1 MTAGRPVRRLPGGW
15 FSVAGT
21 VDWVLAS
28 IGQAVLLWIL
38 PWPMMLIGRFGS
50 ARMRHAVEQVWAR
63 SAARVLRLRIEI
75 RGLDAVDATRSCLV
89 LPLHEGLADPLV
101 LFRLPMPLRFVARDE
116 LRSWPVVGP
125 YLRMTGQLMAA
136 DGNRM
141 PARSLLRA
149 ARHAVQRGES
159 IVVFPQGS
167 VLGIEVG
174 FRPGALRLAQALEL
188 PVLPVVISG
197 THRVWEH
204 PFSPLLRFGQRVTAT
219 ILPPVEV
226 AGLDRRQL
234 AATMLH
240 LERTMKGIA
249 LGADHVAPRR
259 YRPDRDGAWDDYAFV
274 IDPAFGA
281 VSAALPHRVRRPTDV
296 GTPSRA

>member
-15 FSVAGT
+15 FSVSG
-21 VDWVLAS
+21 VRDWILAV
-28 IGQAVLLWIL
+28 IGQAVLVWIL
-38 PWPMMLIGRFGS
+38 PWPMMLVGRLGS
-50 ARMRHAVEQVWAR
+50 ARARHAVEQAWAR
-63 SAARVLRLRIEI
+63 SAARVLRLRIEL
-75 RGLDAVDATRSCLV
+75 RGLHLVDPSRRYLV

-101 LFRLPMPLRFVARDE
+101 LFLLPIPLRFVARDE
-116 LRSWPVVGP
+116 LRSWPVFGA

-141 PARSLLRA
+141 PARALLRQ
-149 ARHAVQRGES
+149 ARRAVRRGES

-174 FRPGALRLAQALEL
+174 FRPGAVRLARALGL

-204 PFSPLLRFGQRVTAT
+204 PFSPRLRFGQRVTAT
-219 ILPPVEV
+219 ILPPLDV

-234 AATMLH
+234 AAATLH
-240 LERTMKGIA
+240 LERTMKELA
-249 LGADHVAPRR
+249 LGRDHAAPRR
-259 YRPDRDGAWDDYAFV
+259 YRPDRDGTWDDHAFV
-274 IDPAFGA
+274 IDPAFVA
-281 VSAALPHRVRRPTDV
+281 VAAALPHRVRPDAGRAIA
-296 GTPSRA
+296 SRG

>member
-21 VDWVLAS
+21 GDWLRAA

-38 PWPMMLIGRFGS
+38 PWPMMLVGRLGS
-50 ARMRHAVEQVWAR
+50 ARARHAMEQVWAR
-63 SAARVLRLRIEI
+63 SAARVLRLRIEL
-75 RGLDAVDATRSCLV
+75 RGLHLVDPSRRYLV
-89 LPLHEGLADPLV
+89 LPLHEGLADPLI

-116 LRSWPVVGP
+116 LRSWPVVGA

-136 DGNRM
+136 DGSRR
-141 PARSLLRA
+141 PARRLLRQ
-149 ARHAVQRGES
+149 ARHAVRRGES
-159 IVVFPQGS
+159 IAVFPQGS

-188 PVLPVVISG
+188 PVLPAVISG

-204 PFSPLLRFGQRVTAT
+204 PFGPRLRFGQRVTAT
-219 ILPPVEV
+219 ILPPVDV

-234 AATMLH
+234 AATMLN

-249 LGADHVAPRR
+249 LGPDHVAPRR
-259 YRPDRDGAWDDYAFV
+259 YRPDRDGTWDDYDFV
-274 IDPAFGA
+274 IDPAFVA
-281 VSAALPHRVRRPTDV
+281 VSTALPHRVRR
-296 GTPSRA
+296 GGRRGA